1 MLSLL
6 GTLLDK
12 IYPFALHSY
21 EANEFKVVTH
31 YLPLHEVVFKYCL
44 SVPVFLFVRFV
55 SHFFLI
61 GFRLPNSSSMR
72 EYLSGQLFVKIDQ
85 QLESLRNGLVNEKFK
100 SSNISNL

>member
-31 YLPLHEVVFKYCL
+31 YLLLHEVVFKYCL
-44 SVPVFLFVRFV
+44 LFLYFFLFGLF
-55 SHFFLI
+55 HIFLF

>member
-1 MLSLL
+1 MKLFLNIVCLFLYFFLSDLFH
-6 GTLLDK
+6 
-12 IYPFALHSY
+12 IF
-21 EANEFKVVTH
+21 
-31 YLPLHEVVFKYCL
+31 
-44 SVPVFLFVRFV
+44 FLF
-55 SHFFLI
+55 

>member
-1 MLSLL
+1 MKLFLN
-6 GTLLDK
+6 
-12 IYPFALHSY
+12 I
-21 EANEFKVVTH
+21 V
-31 YLPLHEVVFKYCL
+31 CL
-44 SVPVFLFVRFV
+44 FLYFFLFGLF
-55 SHFFLI
+55 HIFFLF